1 MSPYLF
7 LLCTEA
13 FSALIVEANNS
24 QSLTEVSIC
33 RGCSRVTHLFF
44 TDDSLLF
51 CRAERQDCIK
61 LVEILK
67 LYEAA
72 SGQKVNADKS
82 AVNFSHNTTPE
93 ARSEVLEILGPMQ
106 DTRQGKYLGLP
117 SVIGKSKNQ
126 VFAEIKERVG
136 KKLSGWKEKML
147 SMGGKEI
154 LIKAVTQAIPTYTM
168 SCFLLPKGLCEDL
181 EGMERNFWWG
191 QKDQETKMS

>member
-1 MSPYLF
+1 MF
-7 LLCTEA
+7 
-13 FSALIVEANNS
+13 FAN
-24 QSLTEVSIC
+24 
-33 RGCSRVTHLFF
+33 
-44 TDDSLLF
+44 DSLLF
-51 CRAERQDCIK
+51 CRAERQECTK

-72 SGQKVNADKS
+72 LGQKVNADKS
-82 AVNFSHNTTPE
+82 AMNFSHNTTPE

-117 SVIGKSKNQ
+117 SVISKSKNQ

-136 KKLSGWKEKML
+136 KKLSSWKEKML

-154 LIKAVTQAIPTYTM
+154 LIKAVTRAIPTYTI

-181 EGMERNFWWG
+181 KGMERNFWWG
-191 QKDQETKMS
+191 QKDQETKMSWVSWRKMCMSKIHGGMRLPQSPCLQLGNVSKASMAHFG

>member
-7 LLCTEA
+7 LLCIKA

-24 QSLTEVSIC
+24 KSLTGVSIC
-33 RGCSRVTHLFF
+33 RGCLRVTHLFF
-44 TDDSLLF
+44 ANDSLLF

-106 DTRQGKYLGLP
+106 DTRQGK
-117 SVIGKSKNQ
+117 
-126 VFAEIKERVG
+126 
-136 KKLSGWKEKML
+136 
-147 SMGGKEI
+147 
-154 LIKAVTQAIPTYTM
+154 
-168 SCFLLPKGLCEDL
+168 
-181 EGMERNFWWG
+181 
-191 QKDQETKMS
+191 

>member
-1 MSPYLF
+1 MSLYLF

-24 QSLTEVSIC
+24 QSLTGVSIC

-44 TDDSLLF
+44 ADDSLLF

-72 SGQKVNADKS
+72 SRQKVNADKS

-106 DTRQGKYLGLP
+106 DTRQGK
-117 SVIGKSKNQ
+117 
-126 VFAEIKERVG
+126 
-136 KKLSGWKEKML
+136 
-147 SMGGKEI
+147 
-154 LIKAVTQAIPTYTM
+154 
-168 SCFLLPKGLCEDL
+168 
-181 EGMERNFWWG
+181 
-191 QKDQETKMS
+191 

>member
-1 MSPYLF
+1 MF
-7 LLCTEA
+7 
-13 FSALIVEANNS
+13 FAN
-24 QSLTEVSIC
+24 
-33 RGCSRVTHLFF
+33 
-44 TDDSLLF
+44 DSLLF
-51 CRAERQDCIK
+51 CRAERQECTK

-72 SGQKVNADKS
+72 LGQKVNADKS
-82 AVNFSHNTTPE
+82 AMNFNHNTTPE

-117 SVIGKSKNQ
+117 SVISKSKNQ
-126 VFAEIKERVG
+126 VFAKIKERVG

-154 LIKAVTQAIPTYTM
+154 LIKAVTRAIPTYTI

-181 EGMERNFWWG
+181 KGMERNFWWG
-191 QKDQETKMS
+191 QKDQETKMSWVSWRKMCMSKTHGGTGLSQSPCLQLGNVSKASMAHFG